1 MSRCNKLAKK
11 LGKKNNLFFLV
22 DKKDNSLSKLIIKNS
37 TILLKKDIFNN
48 SDKIIKILKNL
59 KNPIVIIDSYLS
71 NLNFEK
77 KIILHSKKLIVIDD
91 LKKNHF
97 CNIYINPNFLNFN
110 FASKINA
117 DIKLL
122 GPKYS
127 FVDLLKK
134 KKKIKK
140 SKVNTIKNVL
150 VFMGATDSKNLSIK
164 IYNAVKEKN
173 ITHLNFKFIKGYNN
187 SSLESIIKKN
197 KFKNIKF
204 INFSNKFLNYL
215 NKTDIFI
222 SSGGSSVWDSVFLQ
236 KKTLIFNHSS
246 KQFENSFNL
255 ERKGLIK
262 VFKRSLTSKN
272 INNFLISE
280 SKLKNKNN
288 FESKIFFNAIGV
300 SEIAKKIFS
309 SK

>member
-11 LGKKNNLFFLV
+11 LGKKNNIFFLV
-22 DKKDNSLSKLIIKNS
+22 DKKDDSLSKLIIKNS

-48 SDKIIKILKNL
+48 SDKIIKILKIL

-71 NLNFEK
+71 NLKFEK
-77 KIILHSKKLIVIDD
+77 KIISHSKKLIVIDD

-110 FASKINA
+110 FSSKINA

-127 FVDLLKK
+127 FVDLPKK
-134 KKKIKK
+134 KMQIKIN
-140 SKVNTIKNVL
+140 KVNTIKNVL

-164 IYNAVKEKN
+164 IYNAIKEKN
-173 ITHLNFKFIKGYNN
+173 ITHLNFKFIIGYNN
-187 SSLESIIKKN
+187 STLESIIKRN
-197 KFKNIKF
+197 KLKNIKF

-262 VFKRSLTSKN
+262 VFKRGLTSKN
-272 INNFLISE
+272 INNFLILE
-280 SKLKNKNN
+280 TKLNNKNN
-288 FESKIFFNAIGV
+288 FEYKNFFNAIGV
-300 SEIAKKIFS
+300 SEIVKFFF
-309 SK
+309 

>member
-11 LGKKNNLFFLV
+11 LGKKNNIFFLV
-22 DKKDNSLSKLIIKNS
+22 DKKDESLSKLIINNS

-48 SDKIIKILKNL
+48 SDKIIKILKIL

-77 KIILHSKKLIVIDD
+77 KIISHSKKLIVIDD

-97 CNIYINPNFLNFN
+97 CNIYINPNLLNFN

-127 FVDLLKK
+127 FVDLPKK
-134 KKKIKK
+134 KQIKK
-140 SKVNTIKNVL
+140 NKVNTIKNVL

-164 IYNAVKEKN
+164 IYNAIKEKN

-187 SSLESIIKKN
+187 STLESIIKRN
-197 KFKNIKF
+197 KLKNIKF

-222 SSGGSSVWDSVFLQ
+222 SSGGSSIWDSVFLQ

-262 VFKRSLTSKN
+262 VFKRGLTSKN
-272 INNFLISE
+272 INNFLILE
-280 SKLKNKNN
+280 TKLNNKNN
-288 FESKIFFNAIGV
+288 FESKNFFNAIGV
-300 SEIAKKIFS
+300 SEIVKFFF
-309 SK
+309 

>member
-11 LGKKNNLFFLV
+11 LGKKNNIFFLV
-22 DKKDNSLSKLIIKNS
+22 DKKDDSLSKLIIKNS

-48 SDKIIKILKNL
+48 SDKIIKILKIL

-97 CNIYINPNFLNFN
+97 CNIYINPNLLNFN

-127 FVDLLKK
+127 FVDLPKK
-134 KKKIKK
+134 KQIKK
-140 SKVNTIKNVL
+140 NKVNTIKNVL

-164 IYNAVKEKN
+164 IYNAIKEKN

-187 SSLESIIKKN
+187 STLESIIKRN
-197 KFKNIKF
+197 KLKNIKF

-222 SSGGSSVWDSVFLQ
+222 SSGGSSIWDSVFLQ

-262 VFKRSLTSKN
+262 VFKRGLTSKN
-272 INNFLISE
+272 INNFLILE
-280 SKLKNKNN
+280 TKLNNKNN
-288 FESKIFFNAIGV
+288 FESKNFFNAIGV
-300 SEIAKKIFS
+300 SEIVKFFF
-309 SK
+309 

>member
-11 LGKKNNLFFLV
+11 LGKKNNIFFLV
-22 DKKDNSLSKLIIKNS
+22 DKKDDSLSKLIIKNS

-48 SDKIIKILKNL
+48 SDKIIKILKIL

-71 NLNFEK
+71 NLKFEK
-77 KIILHSKKLIVIDD
+77 KIISHSKKLIVIDD

-127 FVDLLKK
+127 FVDLPKK
-134 KKKIKK
+134 KMQIKIN
-140 SKVNTIKNVL
+140 KVNTIKNVL

-164 IYNAVKEKN
+164 IYNAIKEKN
-173 ITHLNFKFIKGYNN
+173 ITHLNFKFIIGYNN
-187 SSLESIIKKN
+187 STLESIIKRN
-197 KFKNIKF
+197 KLKNIKF

-262 VFKRSLTSKN
+262 VFKRGLTSKN
-272 INNFLISE
+272 INNFLILE
-280 SKLKNKNN
+280 TKLNNKNN
-288 FESKIFFNAIGV
+288 FESKNFFNAIGV
-300 SEIAKKIFS
+300 SEIVKFFF
-309 SK
+309 

>member
-1 MSRCNKLAKK
+1 LSRCNKLAKK
-11 LGKKNNLFFLV
+11 LGKKNNIFFLV
-22 DKKDNSLSKLIIKNS
+22 DKKDDSLSKLIINNS

-48 SDKIIKILKNL
+48 SDKIIKILKIL

-71 NLNFEK
+71 NLKFEK
-77 KIILHSKKLIVIDD
+77 KIISHSKKLIVIDD

-127 FVDLLKK
+127 FVDLPKK
-134 KKKIKK
+134 KMQIKIN
-140 SKVNTIKNVL
+140 KVNTIKNVL

-164 IYNAVKEKN
+164 IYNAIKEKN
-173 ITHLNFKFIKGYNN
+173 ITHLNFKFIIGYNN
-187 SSLESIIKKN
+187 STLESIIKRN
-197 KFKNIKF
+197 KLKNIKF

-262 VFKRSLTSKN
+262 VFKRGLTSKN
-272 INNFLISE
+272 INNFLILE
-280 SKLKNKNN
+280 TKLNNKNN
-288 FESKIFFNAIGV
+288 FEYKNFFNAIGV
-300 SEIAKKIFS
+300 SEIVKFFF
-309 SK
+309 

>member
-11 LGKKNNLFFLV
+11 LGKKNNIFFLV
-22 DKKDNSLSKLIIKNS
+22 DKKDDSLSKLIIKNS

-48 SDKIIKILKNL
+48 SDKIIKILKIL

-77 KIILHSKKLIVIDD
+77 KIISHSKKLIVIDD

-97 CNIYINPNFLNFN
+97 CNIYINPNLLNFN

-127 FVDLLKK
+127 FEDLLKK
-134 KKKIKK
+134 KKQIKK
-140 SKVNTIKNVL
+140 NKVNTIKNVL

-164 IYNAVKEKN
+164 IYNAIKEKN

-187 SSLESIIKKN
+187 STLESIIKRN
-197 KFKNIKF
+197 KLKNIKF

-222 SSGGSSVWDSVFLQ
+222 SSGGSSIWDSVFLQ

-262 VFKRSLTSKN
+262 VFKRGLTSKN
-272 INNFLISE
+272 INNFLILE
-280 SKLKNKNN
+280 TKLNNKNN
-288 FESKIFFNAIGV
+288 FESKNFFNAIGV
-300 SEIAKKIFS
+300 SEIVKFFF
-309 SK
+309 

>member
-11 LGKKNNLFFLV
+11 LGKKNNIFFLV
-22 DKKDNSLSKLIIKNS
+22 DKKDESLSKLIINNS

-48 SDKIIKILKNL
+48 SDKIIKILKIL

-77 KIILHSKKLIVIDD
+77 KIISHSKKLIVIDD

-110 FASKINA
+110 FVSKINA

-127 FVDLLKK
+127 FVDLPKK
-134 KKKIKK
+134 KQIKK
-140 SKVNTIKNVL
+140 NKVNTIKNVL

-164 IYNAVKEKN
+164 IYNAIKEKN

-187 SSLESIIKKN
+187 STLESIIKRN
-197 KFKNIKF
+197 KLKNIKF

-222 SSGGSSVWDSVFLQ
+222 SAGGSSVWDSVFLQ

-262 VFKRSLTSKN
+262 VFKRGLTSKN
-272 INNFLISE
+272 INNFLILE
-280 SKLKNKNN
+280 TKLNNKNN
-288 FESKIFFNAIGV
+288 FESKNFFNAIGV
-300 SEIAKKIFS
+300 SEIVKFFF
-309 SK
+309 

>member
-11 LGKKNNLFFLV
+11 LGKKNNIFFLV
-22 DKKDNSLSKLIIKNS
+22 DKKDDSLSKLIIKNS

-48 SDKIIKILKNL
+48 SDKIIKILKIL

-71 NLNFEK
+71 NLKFEK
-77 KIILHSKKLIVIDD
+77 KIISHSKKLIVIDD

-127 FVDLLKK
+127 FVDLPKK
-134 KKKIKK
+134 KMQIKK
-140 SKVNTIKNVL
+140 NKVNTIKNVL

-164 IYNAVKEKN
+164 IYNAIKEKN
-173 ITHLNFKFIKGYNN
+173 ITHLNFKFIIGYNN
-187 SSLESIIKKN
+187 STLESIIKRN
-197 KFKNIKF
+197 KLKNIKF

-262 VFKRSLTSKN
+262 VFKRGLTSKN
-272 INNFLISE
+272 INNFLILE
-280 SKLKNKNN
+280 TKLNNKNN
-288 FESKIFFNAIGV
+288 FEYKNFFNAIGV
-300 SEIAKKIFS
+300 SEIVKFFF
-309 SK
+309 

>member
-11 LGKKNNLFFLV
+11 LGKKNNIFFLV
-22 DKKDNSLSKLIIKNS
+22 DKKDDSLSKLIIKNS

-48 SDKIIKILKNL
+48 SDKIIKILKIL

-77 KIILHSKKLIVIDD
+77 KIISHSKKLIVIDD

-110 FASKINA
+110 FVSKINA

-127 FVDLLKK
+127 FVDLPKK
-134 KKKIKK
+134 KQIKK
-140 SKVNTIKNVL
+140 NKVNTIKNVL

-164 IYNAVKEKN
+164 IYNAIKDKN

-187 SSLESIIKKN
+187 SSLESIIKNN
-197 KFKNIKF
+197 KLKNIKF
-204 INFSNKFLNYL
+204 INFSNKFLNHL

-222 SSGGSSVWDSVFLQ
+222 SAGGSSVWDSVFLQ

-272 INNFLISE
+272 INNFLILE
-280 SKLKNKNN
+280 SKLNNKNN
-288 FESKIFFNAIGV
+288 FETKNFFNAIGV
-300 SEIAKKIFS
+300 SEIVKFFV
-309 SK
+309 

>member
-1 MSRCNKLAKK
+1 LSRCNKLAKK
-11 LGKKNNLFFLV
+11 LGKKNNIFFLV
-22 DKKDNSLSKLIIKNS
+22 DKKDESLSKLIINNS

-48 SDKIIKILKNL
+48 SDKIIKILKIL

-77 KIILHSKKLIVIDD
+77 KIISHSKKLIVIDD

-97 CNIYINPNFLNFN
+97 CNIYINPNLLNFN

-134 KKKIKK
+134 KKQIKK
-140 SKVNTIKNVL
+140 NKVNTIKNVL

-164 IYNAVKEKN
+164 IYNAIKEKN

-187 SSLESIIKKN
+187 STLESIIKRN
-197 KFKNIKF
+197 KLKNIKF

-222 SSGGSSVWDSVFLQ
+222 SSGGSSIWDSVFLQ

-262 VFKRSLTSKN
+262 VFKRGLTSKN
-272 INNFLISE
+272 INNFLILE
-280 SKLKNKNN
+280 TKLNNKNN
-288 FESKIFFNAIGV
+288 FESKNFFNAIGV
-300 SEIAKKIFS
+300 SEIVKFFF
-309 SK
+309 

>member
-11 LGKKNNLFFLV
+11 LGKKNNIFFLV
-22 DKKDNSLSKLIIKNS
+22 DKKDDSLSKLIIKNS

-48 SDKIIKILKNL
+48 SDKIIKILKIL

-71 NLNFEK
+71 NLKFEK
-77 KIILHSKKLIVIDD
+77 KIISHSKKLIVIDD

-127 FVDLLKK
+127 FVDLPKK
-134 KKKIKK
+134 KMQIKIN
-140 SKVNTIKNVL
+140 KVNTIKNVL

-164 IYNAVKEKN
+164 IYNAIKEKN
-173 ITHLNFKFIKGYNN
+173 ITHLNFKFIIGYNN
-187 SSLESIIKKN
+187 STLESIIKRN
-197 KFKNIKF
+197 KLKNIKF

-262 VFKRSLTSKN
+262 VFKRGLTSKN
-272 INNFLISE
+272 INNFLILE
-280 SKLKNKNN
+280 TKLNNKNN
-288 FESKIFFNAIGV
+288 FEYKNFFNAIGV
-300 SEIAKKIFS
+300 SEIVKFFF
-309 SK
+309 

>member
-11 LGKKNNLFFLV
+11 LGKKNNIFFLV
-22 DKKDNSLSKLIIKNS
+22 DKKDDSLSKLIIKNS

-48 SDKIIKILKNL
+48 SDKIIKILKIL

-110 FASKINA
+110 FVSKINA

-127 FVDLLKK
+127 FVDLPKK
-134 KKKIKK
+134 KQIKK
-140 SKVNTIKNVL
+140 NKVNTIKNVL

-164 IYNAVKEKN
+164 IYNAIKEKN

-187 SSLESIIKKN
+187 STLESIIKRN
-197 KFKNIKF
+197 KLKNIKF
-204 INFSNKFLNYL
+204 INFSNKFLNHL

-222 SSGGSSVWDSVFLQ
+222 SAGGSSVWDSVFLQ

-272 INNFLISE
+272 INNFLILE
-280 SKLKNKNN
+280 SKLNNKNN
-288 FESKIFFNAIGV
+288 FESKNFFNAIGV
-300 SEIAKKIFS
+300 SEIVKFFF
-309 SK
+309 

>member
-11 LGKKNNLFFLV
+11 LGKKNNIFFLV
-22 DKKDNSLSKLIIKNS
+22 DKKDDSLSKLIINNS

-48 SDKIIKILKNL
+48 SDKIIKILKIL

-77 KIILHSKKLIVIDD
+77 KIISHSKKLIVIDD

-127 FVDLLKK
+127 FVDLPKK
-134 KKKIKK
+134 KMQIKIN
-140 SKVNTIKNVL
+140 KVNTIKNVL

-164 IYNAVKEKN
+164 IYNAIKEKN
-173 ITHLNFKFIKGYNN
+173 ITHLNFKFIIGYNN
-187 SSLESIIKKN
+187 STLESIIKRN
-197 KFKNIKF
+197 KLKNIKF

-262 VFKRSLTSKN
+262 VFKRGLTSKN
-272 INNFLISE
+272 INNFLILE
-280 SKLKNKNN
+280 TKLNNKNN
-288 FESKIFFNAIGV
+288 FEYKNFFNAIGV
-300 SEIAKKIFS
+300 SEIVKFFF
-309 SK
+309 

>member
-11 LGKKNNLFFLV
+11 LGKKNNIFFLV
-22 DKKDNSLSKLIIKNS
+22 DKKDESLSKLIINNS

-48 SDKIIKILKNL
+48 SDKIIKILKIL

-77 KIILHSKKLIVIDD
+77 KIISHSKKLIVIDD

-110 FASKINA
+110 FVSKINA

-127 FVDLLKK
+127 FVDLPKK
-134 KKKIKK
+134 KQIKK
-140 SKVNTIKNVL
+140 NKVNTIKNVL

-164 IYNAVKEKN
+164 IYNAIKEKN

-187 SSLESIIKKN
+187 STLESIIKRN
-197 KFKNIKF
+197 KLKNIKF
-204 INFSNKFLNYL
+204 INFSNKFLNHL

-222 SSGGSSVWDSVFLQ
+222 SSGGSSIWDSVFLQ

-262 VFKRSLTSKN
+262 VFKRGLTSKN
-272 INNFLISE
+272 INNFLILE
-280 SKLKNKNN
+280 TKLNNKNN
-288 FESKIFFNAIGV
+288 FESKNFFNAIGV
-300 SEIAKKIFS
+300 SEIVKFFF
-309 SK
+309 

>member
-11 LGKKNNLFFLV
+11 LGKKNNIFFLV
-22 DKKDNSLSKLIIKNS
+22 DKKDDSLSKLIINNS

-48 SDKIIKILKNL
+48 SDKIIKILKIL

-77 KIILHSKKLIVIDD
+77 KIISHSKKLIVIDD

-127 FVDLLKK
+127 FVDLSKK

-140 SKVNTIKNVL
+140 NKVNTIKNVL

-164 IYNAVKEKN
+164 IYNAIKEKN
-173 ITHLNFKFIKGYNN
+173 ITHLNFKFIIGYNN
-187 SSLESIIKKN
+187 STLESIIKRN
-197 KFKNIKF
+197 KLKNIKF

-262 VFKRSLTSKN
+262 VFKRGLTSKN
-272 INNFLISE
+272 INNFLILE
-280 SKLKNKNN
+280 TKLNNKNN
-288 FESKIFFNAIGV
+288 FESKNFFNAIGV
-300 SEIAKKIFS
+300 SEIVKFFF
-309 SK
+309 